1 MNTIIYDARRIRAY
15 ERIQELGRYTGRDAE
30 FIEKLWKAL
39 VSDGA
44 LMKEFVYYLDNHTLL
59 DELKCRGYGLTDLYV
74 WLLERYNLMQD
85 YGKNTAACNKEAMVL
100 DTFWMM
106 AQMQKDPDTYIKRL
120 NGGLG
125 MDWM

>member
-1 MNTIIYDARRIRAY
+1 MNTIIYDARRIKAY
-15 ERIQELGRYTGRDAE
+15 ERMQELGEYTGKDKE

-39 VSDGA
+39 ILDGD
-44 LMKEFVYYLDNHTLL
+44 LMREFVYYLDNHTLS

-74 WLLERYNLMQD
+74 WLLERHNLMQD
-85 YGKNTAACNKEAMVL
+85 YGKNGAACNKEALVL

-106 AQMQKDPDTYIKRL
+106 VEMQKDPDTYVKRL

-125 MDWM
+125 MDRM